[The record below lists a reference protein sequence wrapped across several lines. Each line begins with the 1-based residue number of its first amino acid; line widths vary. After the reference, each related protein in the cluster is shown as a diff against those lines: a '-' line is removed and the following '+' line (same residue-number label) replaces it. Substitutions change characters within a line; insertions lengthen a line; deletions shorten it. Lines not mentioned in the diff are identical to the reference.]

1 MPPKKGQ
8 APAKNAKKAPREVGP
23 VSPTPPPPE
32 LAPSS
37 NGSCVYAVGELL
49 KYNAMAGPHVPGVSV
64 EEKPSME
71 LGQEKASDG
80 KNKRRGKQ
88 DKKKPSGRGQEGG
101 SEPRAIA
108 LSKEIATSS
117 SPLSNWGADQ
127 QAQRAAAEALQAYVG
142 MQAMAYGAYAS
153 AAAAAAYS
161 AVSQPGG
168 AAGGPTHTTVM
179 LRNIP
184 NRYTRDM
191 LVNRLNEKFEYEYDF
206 VYLPIDFNSKC
217 NVGYAFINFRSPQ
230 ACQLFTQEFHNVRTK
245 HCLPGFSSQKICEVS
260 PARVQGRDANMENL
274 RDEKFIEKLVE
285 RPEWQP
291 LFFNDDG
298 IQVPFASLVGGNDGK
313 GRRTS
318 GRGNKT
324 GGQAASSN
332 AAAPLSSP
340 AFNPMLAGFPYGGCY
355 GAGCPGYPFP
365 PYTPGYPPLNP
376 GLPPLGA
383 TDPAQL
389 AAQASYYAKAAR
401 QAASAQSPSYLD
413 PLFGGASP
421 TGGWEEAGGAS
432 WPLGLDSL
440 VR

>member
-8 APAKNAKKAPREVGP
+8 AKKAPREVGP
-23 VSPTPPPPE
+23 VSPAPPPPE
-32 LAPSS
+32 LAPSAS
-37 NGSCVYAVGELL
+37 NGRVYAVGELL
-49 KYNAMAGPHVPGVSV
+49 KYNAMAGPLVPGVAV

-71 LGQEKASDG
+71 LGHEKASDG

-88 DKKKPSGRGQEGG
+88 ERKKPSSRGQEGG
-101 SEPRAIA
+101 SEPREIA

-117 SPLSNWGADQ
+117 SPLGAWGADP
-127 QAQRAAAEALQAYVG
+127 AQRVAAEALQAYVG
-142 MQAMAYGAYAS
+142 MQMAYAGYAS

-161 AVSQPGG
+161 AASQPVG
-168 AAGGPTHTTVM
+168 APAGPTHTTVM

-191 LVNRLNEKFEYEYDF
+191 LVNRLDEKFKFDYDF

-217 NVGYAFINFRSPQ
+217 NVGYAFINFRTPH

-298 IQVPFASLVGGNDGK
+298 IQVSFASLVGGNDGK

-318 GRGNKT
+318 GRGNKSQ
-324 GGQAASSN
+324 QAAVSN
-332 AAAPLSSP
+332 VAVPPNP
-340 AFNPMLAGFPYGGCY
+340 AFNPMLGGIPPYGGC
-355 GAGCPGYPFP
+355 AGYPGYPFS
-365 PYTPGYPPLNP
+365 YAPGYPPLSP
-376 GLPPLGA
+376 GIPPLGA
-383 TDPAQL
+383 TDPTRL
-389 AAQASYYAKAAR
+389 AEQAYWSARVAR
-401 QAASAQSPSYLD
+401 QAAGQLPSYME
-413 PLFGGASP
+413 PLLGGPA
-421 TGGWEEAGGAS
+421 GGWDEAGTGS
-432 WPLGLDSL
+432 WPLGLDPL
-440 VR
+440 VT